1 MADGFSNPNGHVNEL
16 ALTWICN
23 TISTSIYN
31 CEEYNL
37 LELYCGNCN
46 HTCALSKYV
55 KHTVAVEINKELC
68 DAARINLA
76 INKIKNVTIV
86 ESDSEK
92 FARKILKNKYYI
104 IQDGNVEK
112 RIEFNFV
119 LVDPPRAGLDVT
131 TLSLIVLYD
140 YILYISCNPAESAI
154 RDLATLLLTHD
165 MIKFATFDH
174 FAFTNHLESGFLIR
188 KKHIK

>member
-1 MADGFSNPNGHVNEL
+1 MADGFSNPNGMVNEL

-23 TISTSIYN
+23 TISTSINN
-31 CEEYNL
+31 CEQYNL

-46 HTCALSKYV
+46 HSCALSKYV
-55 KHTVAVEINKELC
+55 KHCVAVEINKELC
-68 DAARINLA
+68 DAARINLT

-92 FARKILKNKYYI
+92 FARNILKNKYYI
-104 IQDGNVEK
+104 IQDGNVDK

-131 TLSLIVLYD
+131 TLSLIVSYD

-154 RDLATLLLTHD
+154 RDLHILIKTHD
-165 MIKFATFDH
+165 LTSCAIFDH
-174 FAFTNHLESGFLIR
+174 FAFTYHLESGFLLR
-188 KKHIK
+188 KKHI